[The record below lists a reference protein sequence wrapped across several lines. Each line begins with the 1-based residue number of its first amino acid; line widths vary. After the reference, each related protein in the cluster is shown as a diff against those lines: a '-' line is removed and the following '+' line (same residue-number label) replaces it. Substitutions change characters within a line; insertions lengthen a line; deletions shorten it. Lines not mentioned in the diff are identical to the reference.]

1 MIHLRDILETDLERI
16 VELCQDPV
24 ISQMT
29 LNIPYPYEME
39 HARFFYD
46 NIVLGGK
53 SKTYAI
59 HLDGNPELIGIIG
72 INFNQSKP
80 WAAEIGYWMG
90 KEYRNKGYMTDALR
104 KVIEICFTGYKLV
117 RVCACHDP
125 INPGSGKV
133 MLKAGMELEGTT
145 KAYVIKNG
153 VYRDS
158 IYYSVINPNV

>member
-72 INFNQSKP
+72 INFNQIKP

-90 KEYRNKGYMTDALR
+90 KDYRGRGYMTQAL
-104 KVIEICFTGYKLV
+104 KMIIKIGFTELKLV
-117 RVCACHDP
+117 RICACHDA
-125 INPGSGKV
+125 INPASGKV
-133 MLKAGMELEGTT
+133 MLNAGMEYEGTF
-145 KAYVIKNG
+145 KSYVIKNG

-158 IYYSVINPNV
+158 IYYSVINSKI